1 MREALGEDI
10 FEIFSE
16 EVTEISET
24 LQTLYP
30 QWDKARTQRETL
42 VEIRRAFHTLKGSG
56 RMAGAFAL
64 GDFAWIHEDLLN
76 HVMSGQLKADE
87 RVSAQIGKAVEE
99 LRVRLDYFLNASQK
113 DARVERMIAEA
124 ETVLLPPEA
133 APLETWDFSA
143 AEPVA
148 KPALLPEALVEFAEP
163 ISTSAPEPEPEPDS
177 EPVLD
182 FTVNIEPESVPEPTP
197 EVDDAAEADAE
208 ARMIWQLFWEEVPEQ
223 LQALDRNLQHL
234 REAPEERDIIRELE
248 REFHTLKGG
257 ARMAQ
262 LASLADVS
270 HDAETLLSHLH
281 GVGRV
286 SDADIERLQLAVDQ
300 LHTLTEAL
308 HQPNAHVNALPETA
322 IPSTM
327 PATPVLAEPM
337 KNLTP
342 HPPLLD
348 RRGGERVAFLSPSP
362 VKERGWGE
370 VLLEGCEQLP
380 EPMPAP
386 IADAWVRQRSAQAES
401 GSLLER
407 LLLEQA
413 DNLPDISVLDSTSR
427 ATPAP
432 DATPS
437 TAAISN
443 PHETIRLPAVFVD
456 NLIDRVVEL
465 NVQQV
470 HMSEHLSSMGMD
482 VDELVRTVARLR
494 QQIRTLEVESE
505 ARIHDGRSK
514 RLQASKT
521 AANDAGFDP
530 LEMDQYAEVQR
541 ISRSLAE
548 SLNDLVN
555 LEADLAAQVR
565 KGEQLLQA
573 DMRTTRKLQ
582 RDLLDTRLVA
592 VTMLVPRLRR
602 LTRQVASDLGK
613 QVALEVQGEDCEL
626 DRNLLQNMTAPLE
639 HLIRNAISHGLETP
653 EEREQAGKPRTGN
666 ITLTISRDD
675 NEIVIRFRDDG
686 RGLNRER
693 LRERAIEM
701 GLMGKGLELPEAEL
715 DRLILRPGFSTA
727 ETISQISGRGIGMD
741 VVHSELKALGG
752 NLQIAS
758 KPGEGTTFAM
768 HLPFTLVVNP
778 VLLVDVQT
786 QVYALPIT
794 GVQGLARLSGQQIQ
808 AALQPDAEK
817 LMFAGEAYALH
828 HLAEVLGGQRAEP
841 VFAADERFPVVF
853 IQLQGQA
860 LAWVIDHVRGRREVV
875 LQPLGTLFKS
885 CRLYSAATVAPDGSV
900 YLVPDM
906 AELARL
912 AETPPVLAP
921 VLAVE
926 ELSAPDEPSGPPR
939 VLVVDDSITVRRVTE
954 KFLNSREYTVLT
966 AKDGMEALERIAEFQ
981 PNVVLLDIEMPRMDG
996 FELLGHL
1003 RRDPQWAR
1011 LPVIM
1016 ISSRTAQKH
1025 REHAGALGATGFLGK
1040 PYQNEVLLDALQEVL
1055 ASGHEANNTHEW
1067 ENLPA

>member
-1 MREALGEDI
+1 MSALREALGEDI

-16 EVTEISET
+16 EVTEISEN
-24 LQTLYP
+24 LETLYP
-30 QWDKARTQRETL
+30 QWDKARTNREAL

-87 RVSAQIGKAVEE
+87 RVSAQIGKAVQE
-99 LRVRLDYFLNASQK
+99 LRARLDFFLNASQK
-113 DARVERMIAEA
+113 DARVERIIAEA

-143 AEPVA
+143 AEPIV
-148 KPALLPEALVEFAEP
+148 KPAPLPELLPEPLP
-163 ISTSAPEPEPEPDS
+163 

-182 FTVNIEPESVPEPTP
+182 FVTMPESVSEAAPEA
-197 EVDDAAEADAE
+197 EVDDAAEVDAE
-208 ARMIWQLFWEEVPEQ
+208 SRMIWQLFWEEVPEQ
-223 LQALDRNLQHL
+223 LQALDRNLENL
-234 REAPEERDIIRELE
+234 RESPEERDIIRELE

-286 SDADIERLQLAVDQ
+286 SDADIEHLQVAVDR

-308 HQPNAHVNALPETA
+308 NQPNAPVNTPP
-322 IPSTM
+322 ISM
-327 PATPVLAEPM
+327 IPATPVVAEPP
-337 KNLTP
+337 NLAAVA
-342 HPPLLD
+342 PL
-348 RRGGERVAFLSPSP
+348 VA
-362 VKERGWGE
+362 
-370 VLLEGCEQLP
+370 
-380 EPMPAP
+380 PMPAP
-386 IADAWVRQRSAQAES
+386 IADAWVRQRTAQAES

-407 LLLEQA
+407 LLQEQA
-413 DNLPDISVLDSTSR
+413 DSLPDISVLDSTSR

-437 TAAISN
+437 SSANVSN
-443 PHETIRLPAVFVD
+443 PHETIRLPALFVD

-521 AANDAGFDP
+521 STNAAGFDP

-555 LEADLAAQVR
+555 LEVDLAAQVR

-602 LTRQVASDLGK
+602 LTRQVASELGK

-653 EEREQAGKPRTGN
+653 EEREQAGKAPTGN

-693 LRERAIEM
+693 LRQRAIEM
-701 GLMGKGLELPEAEL
+701 GLVSKGLELPEAEL

-752 NLQIAS
+752 SLQIS
-758 KPGEGTTFAM
+758 STPGEGTTFAM

-778 VLLVDVQT
+778 VLLVEVQT

-794 GVQGLARLSGQQIQ
+794 GVQGLARLSGQQLH
-808 AALQPDAEK
+808 AALQADADK

-828 HLAEVLGGQRAEP
+828 HLAEVLGGQRVEP
-841 VFAADERFPVVF
+841 VFAANERFPVVF
-853 IQLQGQA
+853 IQWQGRA
-860 LAWVIDHVRGRREVV
+860 VAWIIDHIRGRREVV
-875 LQPLGTLFKS
+875 LQPLGALFKS

-912 AETPPVLAP
+912 VETASTLPP

-926 ELSAPDEPSGPPR
+926 EMPAPEEPSGPPR

-981 PNVVLLDIEMPRMDG
+981 PNAVLLDIEMPRMDG

-1003 RRDPQWAR
+1003 RRDPQWAW

-1040 PYQNEVLLDALQEVL
+1040 PYQNDVLLDALQEVL

-1067 ENLPA
+1067 EDQPA

>member
-1 MREALGEDI
+1 LLPAVPSPSAVSALREALGEDI

-16 EVTEISET
+16 EVTEISEN

-30 QWDKARTQRETL
+30 QWDKARTNRETL

-76 HVMSGQLKADE
+76 HIMNGQLKADE
-87 RVSAQIGKAVEE
+87 RVVTQIGKAVEE
-99 LRVRLDYFLNASQK
+99 LRLRLDFFLNASQK
-113 DARVERMIAEA
+113 DARVERMIADAEA
-124 ETVLLPPEA
+124 VLLPPEA

-148 KPALLPEALVEFAEP
+148 KPAPLPEPLLEPLPELLVEFVAP
-163 ISTSAPEPEPEPDS
+163 ISTPEPEPEPEAEALLDFIS
-177 EPVLD
+177 DIEEETPPNLPLSGEEQATDVLD
-182 FTVNIEPESVPEPTP
+182 VVTIPPSVAASVPEAG
-197 EVDDAAEADAE
+197 EAAEADAE

-234 REAPEERDIIRELE
+234 RESPQERDIIRELE

-286 SDADIERLQLAVDQ
+286 SDADIERLQVAVDR

-308 HQPNAHVNALPETA
+308 NQPNAQVNVTVPL
-322 IPSTM
+322 S
-327 PATPVLAEPM
+327 AEPP
-337 KNLTP
+337 T
-342 HPPLLD
+342 
-348 RRGGERVAFLSPSP
+348 A
-362 VKERGWGE
+362 
-370 VLLEGCEQLP
+370 

-386 IADAWVRQRSAQAES
+386 IADAWVRQRAAQTES

-407 LLLEQA
+407 LLQEQA
-413 DNLPDISVLDSTSR
+413 DSLPDISVLDSASR

-437 TAAISN
+437 NSANTSN
-443 PHETIRLPAVFVD
+443 PHETIRLPALFVD

-521 AANDAGFDP
+521 SANPADFDP

-602 LTRQVASDLGK
+602 LTRQVASELGK

-653 EEREQAGKPRTGN
+653 AEREQAGKAPTGN

-693 LRERAIEM
+693 LRQRAIDM
-701 GLMGKGLELPEAEL
+701 GLVGKGVELPEAEL

-752 NLQIAS
+752 SLQIS
-758 KPGEGTTFAM
+758 STPGEGTTFAM

-778 VLLVDVQT
+778 VLLVEVQA

-794 GVQGLARLSGQQIQ
+794 GVQGLARLSGEQLH
-808 AALQPDAEK
+808 AALQADADK

-828 HLAEVLGGQRAEP
+828 HLAEVLGGQWVEP

-853 IQLQGQA
+853 IQWQGRA
-860 LAWVIDHVRGRREVV
+860 VAWIIDHIRGRREVV
-875 LQPLGTLFKS
+875 LQPLGTLFTS

-912 AETPPVLAP
+912 AETAPALPPE
-921 VLAVE
+921 LAVE
-926 ELSAPDEPSGPPR
+926 ATPAPEEPSGPPR

-954 KFLNSREYTVLT
+954 KFLNSREYTVMT
-966 AKDGMEALERIAEFQ
+966 AKDGMEALERMAEFQ

-1040 PYQNEVLLDALQEVL
+1040 PYQNDVLLDALREVL
-1055 ASGHEANNTHEW
+1055 ASGHDANNTHEW
-1067 ENLPA
+1067 EDQPA

>member
-1 MREALGEDI
+1 MSALREALGEDI

-163 ISTSAPEPEPEPDS
+163 ISVPESEPEYVLNFISDIEPESLPELVTDS
-177 EPVLD
+177 EPVFD
-182 FTVNIEPESVPEPTP
+182 FTVNIEPESVPELDQEPVLDFVTMPESVPEPAP
-197 EVDDAAEADAE
+197 EVDDTAEADAE
-208 ARMIWQLFWEEVPEQ
+208 SQMIWQLFWEEVPEQ

-257 ARMAQ
+257 ARMAK

-281 GVGRV
+281 GVERV

-308 HQPNAHVNALPETA
+308 HQPNALPETVM
-322 IPSTM
+322 PSTM
-327 PATPVLAEPM
+327 PSTPVLAELPD
-337 KNLTP
+337 LTP
-342 HPPLLD
+342 VAPL
-348 RRGGERVAFLSPSP
+348 V
-362 VKERGWGE
+362 
-370 VLLEGCEQLP
+370 

-386 IADAWVRQRSAQAES
+386 IADAWVRQRAAQAES

-413 DNLPDISVLDSTSR
+413 DSLPDISVLDSTSR

-470 HMSEHLSSMGMD
+470 HMSEHFSSMGMD
-482 VDELVRTVARLR
+482 VGELVRTVARLR

-514 RLQASKT
+514 RLQASKM

-701 GLMGKGLELPEAEL
+701 GLVGKGLELPEAEL

-727 ETISQISGRGIGMD
+727 ATISQISGRGIGMD

-778 VLLVDVQT
+778 VLLVEVQT

-828 HLAEVLGGQRAEP
+828 HLAEVLGGQRAES

-853 IQLQGQA
+853 IQLQGLA

-906 AELARL
+906 VELARL

-926 ELSAPDEPSGPPR
+926 ELAAPDEPSGPPR

>member
-1 MREALGEDI
+1 MSALREALGEDI

-163 ISTSAPEPEPEPDS
+163 ISVPESEPEYVLNFISDIEPESLPELVTDS
-177 EPVLD
+177 EPVFD
-182 FTVNIEPESVPEPTP
+182 FTVNIEPESVPEPDQEPVLDFVTMPESVPEPAP

-208 ARMIWQLFWEEVPEQ
+208 SQMIWQLFWEEVPEQ

-234 REAPEERDIIRELE
+234 RDAPEERDIIRELE

-257 ARMAQ
+257 ARMAK

-281 GVGRV
+281 GVERV

-308 HQPNAHVNALPETA
+308 HQPNAQVNALPETVM
-322 IPSTM
+322 PS
-327 PATPVLAEPM
+327 TPVLAELPD
-337 KNLTP
+337 LTP
-342 HPPLLD
+342 VAPL
-348 RRGGERVAFLSPSP
+348 V
-362 VKERGWGE
+362 
-370 VLLEGCEQLP
+370 

-386 IADAWVRQRSAQAES
+386 IADAWVRQRAAQAES

-413 DNLPDISVLDSTSR
+413 DSLPDISVLDSTSR
-427 ATPAP
+427 ATSAP
-432 DATPS
+432 DAMPS

-470 HMSEHLSSMGMD
+470 HMSEHFSSMGMD
-482 VDELVRTVARLR
+482 VGELVRTVARLR

-514 RLQASKT
+514 RLQASKM

-701 GLMGKGLELPEAEL
+701 GLVGKGLELPEAEL

-727 ETISQISGRGIGMD
+727 ATISQISGRGIGMD

-758 KPGEGTTFAM
+758 KLGEGTTFAM

-778 VLLVDVQT
+778 VLLVEVQT

-828 HLAEVLGGQRAEP
+828 HLAEVLGGQRAES

-853 IQLQGQA
+853 IQLQGLA

-906 AELARL
+906 VELARL

-926 ELSAPDEPSGPPR
+926 GLSVPDEPSGPPR